1 MMERK
6 KIDILC
12 VQESRWKGSKAR
24 CTGGRLKLFY
34 HGEEERVKMKSVQ
47 QDNEFEAGNRRLD
60 VECCQCAWPTAWLS
74 GRREFGSTGTGM
86 VSGVSSGQR
95 KKETL
100 CKNQE
105 AQESIQRKG
114 LSQK

>member
-34 HGEEERVKMKSVQ
+34 HGEEERVKMKS
-47 QDNEFEAGNRRLD
+47 
-60 VECCQCAWPTAWLS
+60 
-74 GRREFGSTGTGM
+74 
-86 VSGVSSGQR
+86 GQ
-95 KKETL
+95 
-100 CKNQE
+100 
-105 AQESIQRKG
+105 
-114 LSQK
+114 